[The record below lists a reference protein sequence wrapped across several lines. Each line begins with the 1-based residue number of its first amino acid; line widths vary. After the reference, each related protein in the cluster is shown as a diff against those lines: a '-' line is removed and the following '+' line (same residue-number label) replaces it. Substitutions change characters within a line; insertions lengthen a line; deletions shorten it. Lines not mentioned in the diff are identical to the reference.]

1 MIPPI
6 LLGFA
11 TKHGLK
17 LIAIGVAVVGIISA
31 GSYIYHKGW
40 NARDIIAKNEA
51 AQVALELSELRQA
64 QLEAGSAKVAQVEHA
79 RANTQIKYK
88 EVIRYVPHYTDNKP
102 CLSADVVGMLNGET
116 ATSAE
121 GLHSDTIGTVA
132 TSAAHAATDTDIARW
147 AAEARRD
154 YEQCASALNAI
165 IDLSDEVKNG
175 K

>member
-1 MIPPI
+1 M
-6 LLGFA
+6 
-11 TKHGLK
+11 
-17 LIAIGVAVVGIISA
+17 
-31 GSYIYHKGW
+31 
-40 NARDIIAKNEA
+40 
-51 AQVALELSELRQA
+51 
-64 QLEAGSAKVAQVEHA
+64 
-79 RANTQIKYK
+79 
-88 EVIRYVPHYTDNKP
+88 PHYTDNKP

-121 GLHSDTIGTVA
+121 GLHSDTIGTAA
-132 TSAAHAATDTDIARW
+132 TSTAHAATDTDIARW